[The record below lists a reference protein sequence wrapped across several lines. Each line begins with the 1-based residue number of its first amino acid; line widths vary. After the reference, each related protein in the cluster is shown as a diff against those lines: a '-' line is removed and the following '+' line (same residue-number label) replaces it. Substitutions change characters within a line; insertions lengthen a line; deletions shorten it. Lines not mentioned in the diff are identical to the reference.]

1 MRKTIHLLLL
11 VVMALWLAMII
22 APGMAGMSAFTQ
34 LPERHAEIA
43 EYRDFFGED
52 HKAMGQMV
60 AGFVT
65 APIFAFSDVAQWIL
79 APLALLLVLLECR
92 PLRILR
98 GGARY
103 ACLFAVTGA
112 LGLVLVHNAGMGPR
126 MNADMADYRDAVAS
140 MDVERAVEAKAGF
153 NEYHDAAESLYGIR
167 LVLVLT
173 AIGTLALASTP
184 TDPESSR
191 GMR

>member
-1 MRKTIHLLLL
+1 MRKTIHLL
-11 VVMALWLAMII
+11 VFIVMALWLAMIVV
-22 APGMAGMSAFTQ
+22 PGMAGMSAFTQ

-79 APLALLLVLLECR
+79 APVALVLALLECR
-92 PLRILR
+92 PFRILR
-98 GGARY
+98 GRARY
-103 ACLFAVTGA
+103 VCLFAITGA
-112 LGLVLVHNAGMGPR
+112 LGLVVLHNAGMGPR
-126 MNADMADYRDAVAS
+126 MNADMADYRAAVAV
-140 MDVERAVEAKAGF
+140 MDVERAMTAKARF

-167 LVLVLT
+167 LVLVLVG
-173 AIGTLALASTP
+173 IGALAFAATP
-184 TDPESSR
+184 GAPGPREADR
-191 GMR
+191 